1 MCDNIEIPVVADYT
15 NGKHSQI
22 YTVVYMSCGV
32 IAHIIRYTDLSKAL
46 EDALYW
52 KNHTTVWVSDV
63 VIFKGNNIISVL
75 KGRE

>member
-32 IAHIIRYTDLSKAL
+32 IAHIIRYTGKIIL
-46 EDALYW
+46 LY
-52 KNHTTVWVSDV
+52 
-63 VIFKGNNIISVL
+63 GYQM
-75 KGRE
+75 